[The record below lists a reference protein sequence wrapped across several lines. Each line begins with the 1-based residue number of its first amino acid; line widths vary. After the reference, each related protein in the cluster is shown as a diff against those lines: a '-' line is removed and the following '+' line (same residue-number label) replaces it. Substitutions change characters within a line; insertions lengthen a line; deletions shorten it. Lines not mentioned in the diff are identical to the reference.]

1 MQILQNKA
9 LVYELFHC
17 QVPLHRAIL
26 AAGSNHICRA
36 EDIHVIIPRW
46 QQTLFW
52 LTEQRHKV
60 TWKICGEHLAEESRH
75 VFNLVSTVLNLNLPV
90 YPCCC
95 WDVVAS
101 TIVEEKTLL
110 EAPRLEVLSVFPH
123 CCWLFS
129 LNSCQVIAS
138 SCRSTCLFHLLVAL
152 LNICADGGTGFCH
165 KPNMTLH
172 DANAWFMQYN
182 AAVHRMFLQQNA
194 KCIQFHCHIR
204 HTSMDVEARKASAQE
219 RANPSNLPCFAGHVW
234 MESGIMAGLIGMASF
249 PL

>member
-26 AAGSNHICRA
+26 AAGSNQICRA

-75 VFNLVSTVLNLNLPV
+75 VFNLEKLPV

-101 TIVEEKTLL
+101 CRESRKNPFWRLLGLRFEPQSFLIETGTLL
-110 EAPRLEVLSVFPH
+110 LAFLPKFMPGH
-123 CCWLFS
+123 CIFM
-129 LNSCQVIAS
+129 S
-138 SCRSTCLFHLLVAL
+138 SSTCLFHLLVAFK
-152 LNICADGGTGFCH
+152 NICADGGTGFCH

-182 AAVHRMFLQQNA
+182 AAVHRMVLQQNA

-219 RANPSNLPCFAGHVW
+219 SLYRVLRGTFEWKV
-234 MESGIMAGLIGMASF
+234 E
-249 PL
+249 

>member
-1 MQILQNKA
+1 MLLPPAVSRGKN
-9 LVYELFHC
+9 
-17 QVPLHRAIL
+17 P
-26 AAGSNHICRA
+26 
-36 EDIHVIIPRW
+36 
-46 QQTLFW
+46 FW
-52 LTEQRHKV
+52 RLLDLRFEPQSFLIET
-60 TWKICGEHLAEESRH
+60 G
-75 VFNLVSTVLNLNLPV
+75 
-90 YPCCC
+90 
-95 WDVVAS
+95 
-101 TIVEEKTLL
+101 TLL
-110 EAPRLEVLSVFPH
+110 LAFLPKFMPAH
-123 CCWLFS
+123 CIFM
-129 LNSCQVIAS
+129 S
-138 SCRSTCLFHLLVAL
+138 SSTCLFHLLVAL
-152 LNICADGGTGFCH
+152 KTLCADGGTGFCH